1 MESKA
6 KITKIGFHAFTVG
19 NGDRGYILNE
29 LNSYL
34 KFEMMVKYRVEKHKR
49 EK

>member
-6 KITKIGFHAFTVG
+6 KITKIGFHLSLWEMG
-19 NGDRGYILNE
+19 IGDTFLNE